1 MGNGPWWGAEPE
13 PPDSSQPA
21 EASLTDGRTERPL
34 VLVVED
40 DSTQRQ
46 LLLRILEREGYAALG
61 VADGETALRAVVEHR
76 PEMVLLD
83 LNLPRLDGYEVC
95 RQLRADPLTA
105 TLPVIVLT
113 GHTSVDDMVRALDG
127 GADDFLAKPFQQA
140 ELLARMRSAFR
151 LRGAINSLE
160 RATQIVATLANAV
173 EAKDAKLVHHCR
185 WLARHAARVAVKVGL
200 RGDELEAVAYGALL
214 HDVGKIGV
222 PEHLLRKEG
231 PLSEEEWTLMRRHPV
246 IGERICRPLSAARGF
261 APIIRHHH
269 ERFDGR
275 GYPDGLRGTGIP
287 LGARIVAIA
296 DAYEAIVHGRPYQP
310 AKAHAVAA
318 EELTTLRGRQFDPD
332 LVPVFLDELERD
344 TQGIPPQVQLPPVAL
359 LTPELAPG
367 AQA

>member
-1 MGNGPWWGAEPE
+1 
-13 PPDSSQPA
+13 
-21 EASLTDGRTERPL
+21 
-34 VLVVED
+34 
-40 DSTQRQ
+40 
-46 LLLRILEREGYAALG
+46 
-61 VADGETALRAVVEHR
+61 
-76 PEMVLLD
+76 
-83 LNLPRLDGYEVC
+83 
-95 RQLRADPLTA
+95 
-105 TLPVIVLT
+105 
-113 GHTSVDDMVRALDG
+113 
-127 GADDFLAKPFQQA
+127 
-140 ELLARMRSAFR
+140 
-151 LRGAINSLE
+151 
-160 RATQIVATLANAV
+160 LANAV

-318 EELTTLRGRQFDPD
+318 EELTTLRSRQFDPD

>member
-1 MGNGPWWGAEPE
+1 MDNAKAGWWPGNGAGGGA
-13 PPDSSQPA
+13 
-21 EASLTDGRTERPL
+21 L
-34 VLVVED
+34 VLVVD
-40 DSTQRQ
+40 DDPTQRQ
-46 LLLRILEREGYAALG
+46 ILGRILDQEGYVTVAA
-61 VADGETALRAVVEHR
+61 ADGETALRAIVEHQ
-76 PEMVLLD
+76 PQLVLLD
-83 LNLPRLDGYEVC
+83 LNLPRLDGFEVC

-113 GHTSVDDMVRALDG
+113 GHTSTDDMVAALDA

-151 LRGAINSLE
+151 LRSAINSLE
-160 RATQIVATLANAV
+160 RATQIVAALANAV
-173 EAKDAKLVHHCR
+173 EAKDRNLVHHCR
-185 WLARHAARVAVKVGL
+185 WLARHAARVAVSVGL
-200 RGDELEAVAYGALL
+200 RGEELEAVAYGALL

-231 PLSEEEWTLMRRHPV
+231 PLSEAEWKLMRRHPV
-246 IGERICRPLSAARGF
+246 IGERICQPLNASRGF

-275 GYPDGLRGTGIP
+275 GYPDGLRGDAIP

-310 AKAHAVAA
+310 AKAHGVAA
-318 EELTTLRGRQFDPD
+318 DELTSLRGLQFDPE

-344 TQGIPPQVQLPPVAL
+344 TQGIPPPVELPAVAHAEPGLPPAA
-359 LTPELAPG
+359 T
-367 AQA
+367 